1 MWIDR
6 HNVLSWRIPLLIV
19 FIKACMRWQYVY
31 LIGVT
36 DSHVHNRRK
45 QENKIMLKICPD
57 MLYYAIR
64 LRGIFLSQSLL
75 QKHCLHVM
83 CLYLKYPRQCLLE
96 YENILS
102 SPQIRNKLNVFG
114 YVDCIFSLF
123 VRNEVTAGI

>member
-1 MWIDR
+1 
-6 HNVLSWRIPLLIV
+6 
-19 FIKACMRWQYVY
+19 
-31 LIGVT
+31 
-36 DSHVHNRRK
+36 
-45 QENKIMLKICPD
+45 MLKICLN
-57 MLYYAIR
+57 MLYYAIQ
-64 LRGIFLSQSLL
+64 LKWIFLSQSAL

-102 SPQIRNKLNVFG
+102 TPQIKNKLNVFS